1 MNKLILL
8 VVCICSMF
16 TATAQTKVTWSMEL
30 GLGMSTWMGKNADGS
45 NPLFNTKVGVGLD
58 VPLTGLVSF
67 QTGLAWVSKG
77 ASLDVDLTGADL
89 GMGSE
94 IGVVDAHVNQ
104 NYFEMPLL
112 AAFHVGT
119 ASNFD
124 MVFTVGPYLAY
135 GVNGKTSVDVDDLSV
150 SVNSF
155 GDSEVLRQKIEG
167 LNRFDAGLQAG
178 VALDFAKW
186 TVGLDGEFG
195 FCKIASGKSPKNL
208 AFFFTAGYKF

>member
-1 MNKLILL
+1 MKKLILL
-8 VVCICSMF
+8 VVCICCMF

>member
-1 MNKLILL
+1 MKKLILL
-8 VVCICSMF
+8 VVCICSIF

>member
-1 MNKLILL
+1 MKKLILL

-89 GMGSE
+89 GMGSD

-135 GVNGKTSVDVDDLSV
+135 GVTGKTSVDVDDLSV

>member
-1 MNKLILL
+1 MKKLILL
-8 VVCICSMF
+8 VVCICSIF

-150 SVNSF
+150 VNSF

>member
-1 MNKLILL
+1 MKKLILL
-8 VVCICSMF
+8 VVCICSIF

-89 GMGSE
+89 GMESD

>member
-1 MNKLILL
+1 MKKLILL
-8 VVCICSMF
+8 VVCICSLF

-67 QTGLAWVSKG
+67 QTGLSWVSKG

-89 GMGSE
+89 GLGSDL
-94 IGVVDAHVNQ
+94 GVVDAHVNQ
-104 NYFEMPLL
+104 IYFEMPLL

-155 GDSEVLRQKIEG
+155 GDSQVLGQNIEG
-167 LNRFDAGLQAG
+167 LKRFDAGLQTG

-195 FCKIASGKSPKNL
+195 FCKIASGKSPRNL

>member
-1 MNKLILL
+1 MKKLILL

-30 GLGMSTWMGKNADGS
+30 GLGMSTWMGKNSDGS

-89 GMGSE
+89 GMGSD

>member
-1 MNKLILL
+1 MKKLILL
-8 VVCICSMF
+8 VVCICCMF

-30 GLGMSTWMGKNADGS
+30 GLGMSTWMGKNSDGS

-89 GMGSE
+89 GMGSD

>member
-1 MNKLILL
+1 MKKLILL

-67 QTGLAWVSKG
+67 KTGLAWVSKG

>member
-1 MNKLILL
+1 MKKLILL

-89 GMGSE
+89 GMESE

-150 SVNSF
+150 SVNFF

>member
-1 MNKLILL
+1 MKKLILL
-8 VVCICSMF
+8 VVCICSIF
-16 TATAQTKVTWSMEL
+16 TATAQTKATWSMEL

>member
-1 MNKLILL
+1 MKKLILL
-8 VVCICSMF
+8 VVCICSIF

-89 GMGSE
+89 EMGSE

>member
-8 VVCICSMF
+8 VVCICSIF

-89 GMGSE
+89 GMGSD

>member
-8 VVCICSMF
+8 VVCICSIF

>member
-1 MNKLILL
+1 MKKLILL
-8 VVCICSMF
+8 VVCICSIF

-30 GLGMSTWMGKNADGS
+30 GLGMSTWMGKNSDGS

>member
-1 MNKLILL
+1 MKKLILL
-8 VVCICSMF
+8 VVCICSLF
-16 TATAQTKVTWSMEL
+16 TATAQTKVTWSMKL

-67 QTGLAWVSKG
+67 QTGLSWVSKG

-89 GMGSE
+89 DLGSDL
-94 IGVVDAHVNQ
+94 GVVDAHVNQ

-155 GDSEVLRQKIEG
+155 GDSQVLGQNIEG
-167 LNRFDAGLQAG
+167 LKRFDAGLQAG

-195 FCKIASGKSPKNL
+195 FCKIASGKSPRNL

>member
-1 MNKLILL
+1 MKKLILL

-89 GMGSE
+89 GMGSD

-167 LNRFDAGLQAG
+167 VNRFDAGLQAG

>member
-1 MNKLILL
+1 MKKLILL

-30 GLGMSTWMGKNADGS
+30 GLGMSTWMGKNSDGS

>member
-1 MNKLILL
+1 MKKLILL
-8 VVCICSMF
+8 VVCICSIF

-77 ASLDVDLTGADL
+77 ASLDADLTGADL

-94 IGVVDAHVNQ
+94 IGVFDAHVNQ

-135 GVNGKTSVDVDDLSV
+135 GVNGKASVDVDDLSV